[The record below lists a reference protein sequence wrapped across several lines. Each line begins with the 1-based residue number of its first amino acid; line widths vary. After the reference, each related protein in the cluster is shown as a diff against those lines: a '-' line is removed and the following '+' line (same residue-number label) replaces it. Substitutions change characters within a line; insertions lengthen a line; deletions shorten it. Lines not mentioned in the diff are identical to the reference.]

1 MLRLLR
7 LVAGAAAVAA
17 TALAQPQQEL
27 NSSKAP
33 CHGCGHACD
42 ANCNCGVCNT
52 HGCASEQLCM
62 GACNS
67 GHNAKWCGGTGP
79 SPPPPAPPPA
89 PPGPHNGTCHGCGHN
104 CDENCNCGICTTT
117 KCDNAGLCLGPCNS
131 GKNAKWCGGGP
142 GPPPAP
148 GPPAPPPNN
157 GTCQACGYECDA
169 SCNCGRCNTK
179 PGCDSESHCLGTCN
193 AGHNAKWCG
202 IAPPPPTPP
211 LPPTPPAPPSEW
223 ATKSNQLLRNGR
235 PVVLHGLG
243 TTCTEYLA
251 RGIGMECWAAY
262 DMKNPS
268 AVLAKLDFNQV
279 NAIISVLKAV
289 ASDDVTPAVRI
300 PMTASSWL
308 GKPTQASR
316 ANAAKYPHLD
326 KQYQGL
332 IAALVSQYT
341 AHGIVS
347 ILDLHWDSDDTEQQP
362 MAGKD
367 CVAFWT
373 SVSQQFGNNSMVFYE
388 LYNEPHTSDLA
399 AYASGNAQTAG
410 MLEMLSAVRATRAA
424 VCVSHTVTAASVT
437 SCARVCSGARTQ

>member
-1 MLRLLR
+1 
-7 LVAGAAAVAA
+7 
-17 TALAQPQQEL
+17 
-27 NSSKAP
+27 
-33 CHGCGHACD
+33 
-42 ANCNCGVCNT
+42 
-52 HGCASEQLCM
+52 
-62 GACNS
+62 
-67 GHNAKWCGGTGP
+67 
-79 SPPPPAPPPA
+79 
-89 PPGPHNGTCHGCGHN
+89 
-104 CDENCNCGICTTT
+104 
-117 KCDNAGLCLGPCNS
+117 
-131 GKNAKWCGGGP
+131 
-142 GPPPAP
+142 
-148 GPPAPPPNN
+148 
-157 GTCQACGYECDA
+157 
-169 SCNCGRCNTK
+169 
-179 PGCDSESHCLGTCN
+179 
-193 AGHNAKWCG
+193 
-202 IAPPPPTPP
+202 
-211 LPPTPPAPPSEW
+211 
-223 ATKSNQLLRNGR
+223 
-235 PVVLHGLG
+235 
-243 TTCTEYLA
+243 
-251 RGIGMECWAAY
+251 MECWAAY

-332 IAALVSQYT
+332 ITALVSQYT

-367 CVAFWT
+367 CVDFWT

-424 VCVSHTVTAASVT
+424 ICVSHTVTAASVT